1 MKSKLIVY
9 TTATAGALTL
19 LWLAGAVVRWR
30 NPQIVLPTAQV
41 EGAVEVITERRA
53 QEEAQARQAQ
63 ADQVFQNELLAA
75 HAAVKGALAD
85 WRATEGQLAC
95 ARAQHIMQR
104 WQAVSTETGKGLEVI
119 YRDELNAHMER
130 LRQWQQQ
137 TNGTIAGSPDAIA
150 KARAMVLDTQVML
163 TLGDL
168 MYSGQSAPLCDGS
181 IAQEIH
187 KLSLVSSEV
196 AARADFSRDRIQ
208 ELEQQQLEQAR
219 AFWADQ
225 QEAPAP
231 VEASTAPNRLYD
243 LMFGGG
249 ANDQQ

>member
-1 MKSKLIVY
+1 MKSKVVIYAGGAV
-9 TTATAGALTL
+9 GALSV
-19 LWLAGAVVRWR
+19 LWLAGAVLRWK

-41 EGAVEVITERRA
+41 EGAVEAITTRREMEQQA
-53 QEEAQARQAQ
+53 QRQAQ
-63 ADQVFQNELLAA
+63 SDQVFQNELLAA

-95 ARAQHIMQR
+95 ARAQNIMQR
-104 WQAVSTETGKGLEVI
+104 WQGLSTETGKGLEII
-119 YRDELNAHMER
+119 YRDELNAHLGR
-130 LRQWQQQ
+130 LREWQAQ
-137 TNGTIAGSPDAIA
+137 TNGTIAGSPEAIA
-150 KARAMVLDTQVML
+150 KARAMVLDTGVLL

-187 KLSLVSSEV
+187 KLGLVSSEV

-208 ELEQQQLEQAR
+208 QLEQQQLESAR

-225 QEAPAP
+225 QPPAP
-231 VEASTAPNRLYD
+231 VEASTAPSRLYD

-249 ANDQQ
+249 AND